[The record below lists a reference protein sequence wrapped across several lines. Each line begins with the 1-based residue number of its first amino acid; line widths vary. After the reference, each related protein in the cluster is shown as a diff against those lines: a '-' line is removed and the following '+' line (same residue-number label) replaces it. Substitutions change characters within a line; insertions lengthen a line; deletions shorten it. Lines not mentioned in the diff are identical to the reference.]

1 MDTKT
6 RDEIP
11 GGRTRRATRRAALA
25 LATVLLA
32 GVGMTATASPAHA
45 GPIGID
51 PDCSNRKTVQT
62 KTTGLTMNVWFYNK
76 DRHKVPASGG
86 IIYRWS
92 YTGTMYTYDVGLRQ
106 WTKAGTVTYK
116 CAGK

>member
-1 MDTKT
+1 MDT
-6 RDEIP
+6 RSRAE
-11 GGRTRRATRRAALA
+11 GTRRRMKGVGQRVALA
-25 LATVLLA
+25 LAAVLL
-32 GVGMTATASPAHA
+32 VGIGTTATAAPAHA

-86 IIYRWS
+86 IIHRWRC
-92 YTGTMYTYDVGLRQ
+92 TGTMYTYDIGLKQ
-106 WTKAGTVTYK
+106 WTKAGTVTYT